1 MRLIYLLVAG
11 IVGCGSDKTA
21 DTATETG
28 AAKRAHFPFPSMH
41 MMVDGHVSLPDDLP
55 MADGGTPVQTDRLAW
70 REGFSVV
77 QSAVIDMD
85 VSIDKESLPPQSAP
99 QSDGSIQLWDIT
111 EGQPILSFAELDA
124 AEPVPGEFPSII
136 VRPQN
141 ALTPGHQIAVVVTDR
156 VMTSDGK
163 AIEMTPWYRDV
174 IAGQPGPGLGGWV
187 DHYQTLH
194 GQLEGLGITGIRLAF
209 DFPVADGGQPVR
221 HVTSQVEVPSAYTI
235 DDIRSTDDGI
245 FMPEGGWKQ
254 LRGTYTTTNWLVDD
268 LRTVLDEDGLPV
280 KQGTVEADLRI
291 YIPESVRDAEPG
303 TVPVWIFGHGLFG
316 RPDMYLGDIDDPS
329 KGAKLA
335 DEAGVIIFATVW
347 RGFEASDRIHAID
360 IADDFGRVHEIT
372 ERLTQGVSN
381 VKALSRL
388 ILETDVLS
396 DPALMGLP
404 DTELGLRYYGIS
416 LGGIA
421 GAVTIANTPAIEH
434 AVFNVGG
441 GAWSTMLERSAQWI
455 PFDWIMVENI
465 PSPRN
470 RQLLYAL
477 SQLFWDPVDPF
488 NHTDALKGRSVLWQ
502 EALGDEQVPNM
513 TTRMLARAVDVTQL
527 APMLEVLPEL
537 DVSEG
542 PIRGPAYVQ
551 YDPET
556 ELPAEANRPGVPSGA
571 HGAIRTWPGCR
582 AQIAHFNDAVAPGEA
597 VHFCGDA
604 PCTASNPGSR
614 PEGG

>member
-1 MRLIYLLVAG
+1 MKPLLLLFLTLLGCDSGKVA
-11 IVGCGSDKTA
+11 DA
-21 DTATETG
+21 REEDG
-28 AAKRAHFPFPSMH
+28 APKRAHFPFPSMH
-41 MMVDGHVSLPDDLP
+41 MMVDGRVTLPDDLP
-55 MADGGTPVQTDRLAW
+55 MTEGGTPVQVDRLTW

-77 QSAVIDMD
+77 QSAVIDVD
-85 VSIDKESLPPQSAP
+85 VAIDHASLPSQSEP
-99 QSDGSIQLWDIT
+99 ETEGSVQLWDLT
-111 EGQPILSFAELDA
+111 AGEPVLAFAELDA
-124 AEPVPGEFPSII
+124 AESVPDEFPTII

-141 ALTPGHQIAVVVTDR
+141 ALEPGHQIAVVVTDR
-156 VMTSDGK
+156 VLTESGDP
-163 AIEMTPWYRDV
+163 ISVVPWYRDV
-174 IAGQPGPGLGGWV
+174 LAGNPGPGLSGWTE
-187 DHYQTLH
+187 HYRSLQA
-194 GQLEGLGITGIRLAF
+194 QLEALGVTGIRLAF
-209 DFPVADGGQPVR
+209 DFPVSDGGQPVR
-221 HVTSQVEVPSAYTI
+221 HVTSQVDVPSAYTI
-235 DDIRSTDDGI
+235 DEVRSTDDGI

-254 LRGTYTTTNWLVDD
+254 IRGTYTTTNWLVDD
-268 LRTVLDEDGLPV
+268 LRTVIDDEGLPV
-280 KQGTVEADLRI
+280 PQGTVEADLRI
-291 YIPESVRDAEPG
+291 YIPESVREAEPG

-316 RPDMYLGDIDDPS
+316 RPDMYLGDLDDPS

-335 DEAGVIIFATVW
+335 DEAGVIVFATVW

-372 ERLTQGVSN
+372 ERLTQGISN

-388 ILETDVLS
+388 IQETDILS
-396 DPALMGLP
+396 DPVLLGLP

-421 GAVTIANTPAIEH
+421 GAVTIANTPDIEH

-488 NHTDALKGRSVLWQ
+488 NHVDALKDRSVLWQ
-502 EALGDEQVPNM
+502 ESLGDEQVPNM
-513 TTRMLARAVDVTQL
+513 TTRMLARAVGATHLGPAVEIV
-527 APMLEVLPEL
+527 PGLELR
-537 DVSEG
+537 EG
-542 PIRGPAYVQ
+542 PVEGPAYVQ

-556 ELPAEANRPGVPSGA
+556 ERPVEANRPGVPSGA

-582 AQIAHFNDAVAPGEA
+582 DQIAHFNDPVTPGEA
-597 VHFCGDA
+597 VHFCGDT
-604 PCTASNPGSR
+604 PCTASNPGL
-614 PEGG
+614 